1 MVRMMQ
7 EKTKEFTPYN
17 QFKPF
22 HKITFIGYEFTVN
35 GKNIEFEDRISPEQL
50 GLQNGDMFVAKVTDD
65 GHIILERAEFE

>member
-1 MVRMMQ
+1 MMQ

-35 GKNIEFEDRISPEQL
+35 GKNIEFEQRVSPEQL
-50 GLQNGDMFVAKVTDD
+50 GIKDGDMFVAKVTEY
-65 GHIILERAEFE
+65 GQVILERAEFE